1 MNVSQRGQVGA
12 WVQSV
17 REVGVDIQA
26 PVGLGAGLA
35 VSVVLGL
42 KDWRVNLGR
51 NEISE
56 KQE

>member
-1 MNVSQRGQVGA
+1 M
-12 WVQSV
+12 
-17 REVGVDIQA
+17 GVDIQA
-26 PVGLGAGLA
+26 PVGPNAGVG

-42 KDWRVNLGR
+42 KDWRVNPGR